1 MDGSQKTTVVGE
13 TVELIPVSD
22 AFVADFLGED
32 DEGED
37 SAAYMSTLS
46 AAVIVGL
53 SALFL

>member
-32 DEGED
+32 EGED